1 MAPGGGRELTPAV
14 LFTPKAGANVY
25 GPAIVMLDSGPGSN
39 PGRSDEP
46 TRFAAERMAA
56 KGYTVLSLYSH
67 MERGYPLN
75 RLEQTRYDIAAALD
89 FLERMGFEHFG
100 LVGRS
105 YGADAVANY
114 LATDADASLA
124 TPDQRRVLAA
134 VLFDPVTDVR
144 KFAGSG
150 LDGAGYGPKVADAQ
164 ATVAAKRGLIPVNIE
179 PGYHPPEDDAPWVVA
194 GRYVLPAEAFL
205 NYFGPEAQRG
215 NLAVLSHLPV
225 PTLAVVTA
233 NDPASSAEVI
243 CGLSPNPIR
252 IRSPSRRRRTAT
264 TAPSRPKTA

>member
-1 MAPGGGRELTPAV
+1 MAPGGGRDLTPAV
-14 LFTPKAGANVY
+14 LFTPKAGANAY
-25 GPAIVMLDSGPGSN
+25 GPAIVMLDGGLGSN

-114 LATDADASLA
+114 LATDPDASLA

-144 KFAGSG
+144 KFVGSG
-150 LDGAGYGPKVADAQ
+150 LDGGRLWTQGGRCPGDGRRQARADSGQYRAGVPPARGRRRLGRGGTLCDAGRGLPQLFRPGGADAEYL
-164 ATVAAKRGLIPVNIE
+164 G
-179 PGYHPPEDDAPWVVA
+179 
-194 GRYVLPAEAFL
+194 AF
-205 NYFGPEAQRG
+205 
-215 NLAVLSHLPV
+215 
-225 PTLAVVTA
+225 
-233 NDPASSAEVI
+233 ASS
-243 CGLSPNPIR
+243 NPDSR
-252 IRSPSRRRRTAT
+252 GRDSERSGVVRQ
-264 TAPSRPKTA
+264 